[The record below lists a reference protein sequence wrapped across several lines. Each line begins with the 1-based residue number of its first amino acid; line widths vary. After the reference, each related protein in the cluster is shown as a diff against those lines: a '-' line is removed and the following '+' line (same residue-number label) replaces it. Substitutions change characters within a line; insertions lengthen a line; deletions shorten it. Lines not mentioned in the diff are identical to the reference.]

1 MDKPR
6 TKRRGYSTSEEQVE
20 ANKRCRNKDEE
31 SKKKHTIRTYRNVTK
46 TYITKHAT
54 IKELKEIREML
65 DGALKNAMTEAKL
78 EKEAKKNEN

>member
-31 SKKKHTIRTYRNVTK
+31 SKKKHTIRTK

>member
-6 TKRRGYSTSEEQVE
+6 KKRRGYSTSEEQVE

-31 SKKKHTIRTYRNVTK
+31 SKKKHTIRTYRNVAK

-54 IKELKEIREML
+54 IQELEQIKEIVDET
-65 DGALKNAMTEAKL
+65 LKNVKDKIKL
-78 EKEAKKNEN
+78 RIKAKKNEN

>member
-6 TKRRGYSTSEEQVE
+6 KKRRGYSTSEEQVQ

-31 SKKKHTIRTYRNVTK
+31 SKKKHTIRTYRNVAK

-54 IKELKEIREML
+54 IQELEQIKKIVDET
-65 DGALKNAMTEAKL
+65 LKNAKDKIKL
-78 EKEAKKNEN
+78 RIKAKKNEN

>member
-31 SKKKHTIRTYRNVTK
+31 SKKKHTIRTYRNVAK

-54 IKELKEIREML
+54 IQELEKIQEIVNET
-65 DGALKNAMTEAKL
+65 LKNAKAKV
-78 EKEAKKNEN
+78 KNRIEAKKNEN

>member
-54 IKELKEIREML
+54 IKELKEIKKIL
-65 DGALKNAMTEAKL
+65 DETLKSARTEVKL
-78 EKEAKKNEN
+78 KKEAKKDEN